1 MIREPLGRWGRN
13 DEPQRPAH
21 HKHKAF
27 GCVAQPALA
36 SPSGGRDFPPAIAQ
50 RALFLLSLIQALA
63 RWSSEESLK
72 VYARLNPSD
81 YAAWITK
88 ASTQR
93 TDSTTARHMPPLID
107 EYVIM
112 ESFLAAEDI
121 FKRAE
126 ARFATS

>member
-1 MIREPLGRWGRN
+1 M
-13 DEPQRPAH
+13 
-21 HKHKAF
+21 
-27 GCVAQPALA
+27 
-36 SPSGGRDFPPAIAQ
+36 
-50 RALFLLSLIQALA
+50 
-63 RWSSEESLK
+63 

-93 TDSTTARHMPPLID
+93 TDSTTTRHMPPLID

-121 FKRAE
+121 FKRAD
-126 ARFATS
+126 ARFAAS